1 MKRTLKL
8 KNGLAK
14 GLLFSTVILFS
25 QCQKEQND
33 LVPEVTVNSISAVSS
48 QTFSLDVAAAS
59 SKGGYSYVIYKDFK
73 TPGDTD
79 AKKTQSI
86 LKIYE
91 NGKELGPAHSLH
103 RDVKISGKGRF
114 SHWGNELYF
123 SASDNTNPRTNGRKY
138 TYSVGSIASEPT
150 PTPTPTPAP
159 TPSQPLSLNV
169 SDASSMGG
177 YSYVIYEDFKT
188 PGDSESK
195 RTQSILKIY
204 ENGKELGPAHS
215 LHRDVKNLGKGRF
228 SHWGNELY
236 FSASDNT
243 NPHTNGRKYTY
254 TIGSATG
261 TPTPI
266 PTPTPV
272 PTPTPTPSTGI
283 IGYANVDGKTTGGQ
297 GGQTV
302 TVTSLSALKSA
313 ASSSSPMIIQISGT
327 ITGTGSVTLKSN
339 KTIVGLKGAVMN
351 GVGFK
356 IFNISN
362 VIIQNL
368 KIQNVVAGTDDN
380 DCVNIKNSH
389 HIWIDHCEMSASK
402 MSNWDYYDGLI
413 DITKGSD
420 YITVSWNKLHDT
432 NKAILIGGG
441 DGTTSDR
448 GHLRVTLY
456 KNYLYNI
463 AERQPRIRFGNVHVF
478 NNYIKNGSGYGVAVA
493 MGGTVRTD
501 NNYFEGTNAPLKTDV
516 GGTAGYVSGASTN
529 IFKSCGANRI
539 TSSASTWLPPYS
551 YNSEVIAA
559 ANVPSVIMNGVGPK

>member
-1 MKRTLKL
+1 MS
-8 KNGLAK
+8 
-14 GLLFSTVILFS
+14 LLLSTIFLFS
-25 QCQKEQND
+25 QCQKESDND
-33 LVPEVTVNSISAVSS
+33 FNLETLPASTISAVPTSPAIIAIDVNS
-48 QTFSLDVAAAS
+48 VSLKS
-59 SKGGYSYVIYKDFK
+59 GNSYVVYKNFS
-73 TPGDTD
+73 TPGDNSS
-79 AKKTQSI
+79 KPTQSI

-91 NGKELGPAHSLH
+91 NGKELGPAHSSHADIKNL
-103 RDVKISGKGRF
+103 GKGRF

-138 TYSVGSIASEPT
+138 TYTIGSAGAGSSVSIPT
-150 PTPTPTPAP
+150 TPTPA
-159 TPSQPLSLNV
+159 
-169 SDASSMGG
+169 
-177 YSYVIYEDFKT
+177 
-188 PGDSESK
+188 
-195 RTQSILKIY
+195 
-204 ENGKELGPAHS
+204 
-215 LHRDVKNLGKGRF
+215 
-228 SHWGNELY
+228 
-236 FSASDNT
+236 
-243 NPHTNGRKYTY
+243 
-254 TIGSATG
+254 
-261 TPTPI
+261 
-266 PTPTPV
+266 

-539 TSSASTWLPPYS
+539 TSSSSTWLPPYS
-551 YNSEVIAA
+551 YTSEVIAA
-559 ANVPSVIMNGVGPK
+559 ANVPSVVMNGVGPK